1 MHQVGNVCVI
11 FYRLEALNR
20 SKAAQAFSA
29 EGGLHYAG
37 RWNSRGRRIVYT
49 SSSVA
54 LACLETLVH
63 MQTLRHS
70 EERLLFTIEV
80 PDRLIEELHP
90 LPKEWDAEPT
100 VAASREV
107 GDRWV
112 TEQRSVVLLVPSVVV
127 PVEQNALINPRHP
140 RFRLDWV
147 QTAKRFRYDPR
158 LK

>member
-1 MHQVGNVCVI
+1 MI
-11 FYRLEALNR
+11 FYRLDVHP
-20 SKAAQAFSA
+20 KAAQAFSG
-29 EGGLHYAG
+29 EGGLHGAARWHSLGTRLVYA
-37 RWNSRGRRIVYT
+37 

-63 MQTLRHS
+63 LQTLRHS
-70 EERLLFTIEV
+70 EERWLFTIEV
-80 PDRLIEELHP
+80 PDRLVEELRP
-90 LPKEWDAEPT
+90 LPRGWDAEPAGAESR
-100 VAASREV
+100 AA

-112 TEQRSVVLLVPSVVV
+112 TEQRSVALLVPSVVV

-147 QTAKRFRYDPR
+147 RTAKRFRYDPR